1 MKKII
6 INLIV
11 CICFA
16 SCTLSEFDP
25 QTWAI
30 YPELELSESGLV
42 FTNFERERVVSIK
55 TNYQEVSVNSS
66 ENWCHPKIETG
77 CLRINVDPNEA
88 IQQREATV
96 SVKVSRGNKSLS
108 RDLSIVQLGGY
119 WDIVGDFSVFWSNE
133 SLSNTQ
139 KEIIN
144 NILTNM
150 QKIDGGFFY
159 MGSQNVDENGIN
171 YFPFLNQNNVNR
183 AAVED
188 FYISKYEVTQ
198 KEWSA
203 IMGYN
208 NSVFTDPDKPI
219 DNVTWEEA
227 MIFTQQL
234 SGITGLKISLPT
246 EAQWEYAAKGGVND
260 MEYIYPGSN
269 DYKEVAHHVP
279 TQLSEYSPLYT
290 TCVPGLFK
298 PNSIDLYDMA
308 GNVAEYC
315 ANYDSQSFNIR
326 NEDIIVKGG
335 CFNDD
340 YTRFSIPSAYNSSQ
354 FIGIRLV
361 VNK

>member
-144 NILTNM
+144 NILTNI
-150 QKIDGGFFY
+150 KHTKYTPIHLFAKLIGKKFC
-159 MGSQNVDENGIN
+159 VD
-171 YFPFLNQNNVNR
+171 
-183 AAVED
+183 
-188 FYISKYEVTQ
+188 
-198 KEWSA
+198 
-203 IMGYN
+203 
-208 NSVFTDPDKPI
+208 
-219 DNVTWEEA
+219 
-227 MIFTQQL
+227 IFTKGL
-234 SGITGLKISLPT
+234 SNFKLILP
-246 EAQWEYAAKGGVND
+246 
-260 MEYIYPGSN
+260 
-269 DYKEVAHHVP
+269 
-279 TQLSEYSPLYT
+279 
-290 TCVPGLFK
+290 
-298 PNSIDLYDMA
+298 
-308 GNVAEYC
+308 
-315 ANYDSQSFNIR
+315 IR
-326 NEDIIVKGG
+326 RD
-335 CFNDD
+335 
-340 YTRFSIPSAYNSSQ
+340 FSK
-354 FIGIRLV
+354 L
-361 VNK
+361 